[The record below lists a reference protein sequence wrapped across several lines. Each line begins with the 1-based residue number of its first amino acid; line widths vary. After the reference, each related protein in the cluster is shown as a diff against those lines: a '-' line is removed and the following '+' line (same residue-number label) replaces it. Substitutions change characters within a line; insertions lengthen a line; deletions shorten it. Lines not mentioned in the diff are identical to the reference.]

1 MDPAHACFRPTTT
14 CLRLE
19 RQLSKLSRAIS
30 SSPNV
35 ENREQPDVLAE
46 KWIAKRAARAISSGK
61 RVRSVIQAASLEAM
75 N

>member
-1 MDPAHACFRPTTT
+1 MLPADDVFA
-14 CLRLE
+14 
-19 RQLSKLSRAIS
+19 SRASALKTVTRDFIFET
-30 SSPNV
+30 NV

-46 KWIAKRAARAISSGK
+46 KWIAKRAARAISSDK